1 MSWIRKYKIKEAP
14 IKLIDGDRSEKYPK
28 REEFKDSGI
37 VFLNANSIS
46 GGRMNISNANYISI
60 EKFESIKKG
69 RVIQG
74 DLIMTT
80 RGNGVGDISYYSGQF
95 GDALINAQMLIIR
108 TEQSIINSK
117 FLYYLFSSSQY
128 KELFKNYSSGSAQP
142 QLPITS
148 LKEIE
153 ISYPDIST
161 QNKIASIL
169 SVYDDLIEN
178 NLWRIKLLEEAA
190 QNIYK
195 EWFVHFRF
203 PDYENTEFEN
213 GLPKGWT
220 YRKLN
225 SLCNFIGGFAFK
237 SKNYKE
243 TGNYKIVTIKNV
255 TDRRFDNSKFDYI
268 SELPAKM
275 KEACKIQEGDILLS
289 LTGNVGRTCLA
300 FGSNLLLNQRVCIIE
315 PINKTNS
322 VFVYYI
328 MMYPLCR
335 TDNILNKDIKNYYYY
350 YYLSFLF
357 LLLFFFSFT
366 IHVDMLIT
374 LFFRQL
380 SFLNSNFRVF
390 YIPAI
395 DEAADDYKMKNIYSV
410 RHIIAH
416 RLQRHVN
423 THIRTLLFSRA
434 AQ

>member
-74 DLIMTT
+74 DLIMIT

-108 TEQSIINSK
+108 TEQSTINSK

-255 TDRRFDNSKFDYI
+255 TDRRFDKSKFDYI

-322 VFVYYI
+322 VFVYYMFGSDSLIKLMQNLSNGVAQQNLSPVKLSEQKVLLPNEGI
-328 MMYPLCR
+328 MISFNKIVSPIVIQIINLYKNNQLLKEAR
-335 TDNILNKDIKNYYYY
+335 DIL
-350 YYLSFLF
+350 LPR
-357 LLLFFFSFT
+357 
-366 IHVDMLIT
+366 LIN
-374 LFFRQL
+374 R
-380 SFLNSNFRVF
+380 
-390 YIPAI
+390 AI
-395 DEAADDYKMKNIYSV
+395 EV
-410 RHIIAH
+410 
-416 RLQRHVN
+416 
-423 THIRTLLFSRA
+423 
-434 AQ
+434 